1 MEGLAAY
8 VWDGTAMRPLPALA
22 HELARRF
29 AVGELVTL
37 APVLRRSSASHR
49 HYFACVRE
57 AWLNLPE
64 PLAARF
70 PTEAHLRK
78 YALIR
83 AGFCETRQIVCVTT
97 ADAQRLAAT
106 LSPLDGYAIIAIEH
120 RVVTVCTAKSQSG
133 DGMSKAQFQASKD
146 AVLGVLAEMV
156 GVDPAELLRAGKR
169 SAA

>member
-1 MEGLAAY
+1 MEGAVAY
-8 VWDGTAMRPLPALA
+8 SWDGAAMRPLPALA
-22 HELARRF
+22 AELAERF
-29 AVGELVTL
+29 AVGEVVTL
-37 APVLRRSSASHR
+37 APVLGRSSASHR

-70 PTEAHLRK
+70 PTEERLRK
-78 YALIR
+78 YALIK
-83 AGFCETRQIVCVTT
+83 AGFCEARQIVCVSK

-106 LSPLDGYAIIAIEH
+106 VSPLDDYAVIAIEH

-133 DGMSKAQFQASKD
+133 DVMSKAQFQASKD
-146 AVLGVLAEMV
+146 AVLGVLAEMI
-156 GVDPAELLRAGKR
+156 GVEPADLVAIPKQ